1 MDNNFP
7 PDPNPGDDTTT
18 ERKER
23 QPGLFSRWTSALL
36 RMGLGES
43 LLRAGTNIL
52 SVAAILIVIW
62 LVQMFYRQGAFTS
75 GDAAAQAAGP
85 TEAAPTSAAPL
96 PASASSISI
105 TRLAQIHTV
114 IPSRPRQD
122 VTTYIVVA
130 GDTVSGIAE
139 KFGLQP
145 KTIFAANYDLLQ
157 DDPHYLQPDQ
167 KLRIL
172 PVDGVYWQYL
182 GGITFGSWA
191 DYFKVKPEDILNY
204 APNHIETASIADP
217 ANANIPNG
225 TWLIVPG
232 GEYQYHTPGQVP
244 LGITRSNPASAQVG
258 GPGACPAIDGGA
270 VGTGVFIYPTAK
282 HTLSGFDYSTKTNH
296 LGIDLAGNL
305 GDNVMATDG
314 GVIVYAGWNDY
325 GYGNMIMIDH
335 GTGFQS
341 LYGHL
346 SQIFVSCGQ
355 SVTQGQTIGAVG
367 STGHSSGPH
376 LHFEVRTM
384 SSVIN
389 PWDVLPPP

>member
-1 MDNNFP
+1 MDNKFP
-7 PDPNPGDDTTT
+7 VDPNLGDEAST

-43 LLRAGTNIL
+43 LLRASTNIL

-62 LVQMFYRQGAFTS
+62 LVQMFYRQGAFNA

-85 TEAAPTSAAPL
+85 TEAAPTSSAPL
-96 PASASSISI
+96 PDSASSISI

-139 KFGLQP
+139 KFGLEP

-157 DDPHYLQPDQ
+157 DNPHYLQPDQ

-182 GGITFGSWA
+182 GGISFGSWA
-191 DYFKVKPEDILNY
+191 DYFKVKPEVILNY
-204 APNHIETASIADP
+204 APNHIETAAIADP
-217 ANANIPNG
+217 VNANIPNG

-244 LGITRSNPASAQVG
+244 LGITRSSPASAQVG
-258 GPGACPAIDGGA
+258 GPGSCPAIDGGA
-270 VGTGVFIYPTAK
+270 VGIGVFVYPTAK

-314 GVIVYAGWNDY
+314 GVVVYAGWNDY
-325 GYGNMIMIDH
+325 GYGNLIMIDH
-335 GTGFQS
+335 GTGYQS

-346 SQIFVSCGQ
+346 SQLFVSCGQ

-367 STGHSSGPH
+367 STGRSSGPH
-376 LHFEVRTM
+376 LHFEVRTA